1 MPSRWRSAQPRR
13 GPRSGRSWPPFTLLG
28 LGILGGLILGSIVGK
43 LLLRLVRIGAGGHR
57 AGTHS
62 LFAAGILLVAA
73 TALKQ
78 GGQDTWA
85 ILPILLMWGWA
96 LHLVG
101 DVVTPAGWKPL
112 APLADFFTIR
122 LPHPIAHHGEAIIGT
137 LAVAL
142 GAVLLMRGG
151 I

>member
-43 LLLRLVRIGAGGHR
+43 LLLRLIRIGVGGHR

-62 LFAAGILLVAA
+62 IFAAGILLFAA
-73 TALKQ
+73 TVLRQA
-78 GGQDTWA
+78 GQETWA

-101 DVVTPAGWKPL
+101 DVVTTAGWRPL
-112 APLADFFTIR
+112 APLSDFVIR
-122 LPHPIAHHGEAIIGT
+122 LPHPIAHYGEAIIGT
-137 LAVAL
+137 LSVAL
-142 GAVLLMRGG
+142 CAVLLLRGG
-151 I
+151 L